1 MHEEKGWIGEGGV
14 DHQTRVTTWEHY
26 EEVRKI
32 NKFISNLNQEGTWE
46 IKLSDFN
53 VVFCSFFF
61 WNTIAGNS
69 LGWHHVKSESI
80 HDERRWWE
88 RKYEIIRWIPQGRI
102 HQLAGMVE
110 YVRVPL
116 GGVTRLKK
124 VKMLKITSPTHRVP
138 CLAGLGPWILV
149 KYIISCLFQIHNGPD
164 RFYLVS

>member
-53 VVFCSFFF
+53 IVFWSFFCS
-61 WNTIAGNS
+61 NTNAGINS

-88 RKYEIIRWIPQGRI
+88 RKYEIIRWIGQGQI
-102 HQLAGMVE
+102 YQLAGMVE
-110 YVRVPL
+110 YVRVARTSDAVEKSENVENHFPNSQGPL
-116 GGVTRLKK
+116 SRW
-124 VKMLKITSPTHRVP
+124 
-138 CLAGLGPWILV
+138 PWTLNFG
-149 KYIISCLFQIHNGPD
+149 KIHNFMP
-164 RFYLVS
+164 VSNS